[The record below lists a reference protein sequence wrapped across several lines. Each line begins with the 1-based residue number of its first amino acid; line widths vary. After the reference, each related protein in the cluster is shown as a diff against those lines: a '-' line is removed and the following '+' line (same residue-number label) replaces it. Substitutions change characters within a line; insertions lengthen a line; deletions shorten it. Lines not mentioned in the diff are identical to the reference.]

1 MTDKAAGGLLLPPP
15 GQVTLW
21 SKEGTG
27 SPVSPASAAQDRH
40 ADSSHCCQRQR
51 TNLDESSKKAHV

>member
-1 MTDKAAGGLLLPPP
+1 MADKAAGGLLPPP
-15 GQVTLW
+15 GQVTLQ
-21 SKEGTG
+21 SKEGTR

-40 ADSSHCCQRQR
+40 ADSSHRRQRQR